1 MNIIIG
7 IILFLILLVLFLL
20 LLKVKINIILDES
33 LTVYVKALFFKIKL
47 FPSSKKKKGKP
58 KKEKKKKKPKPS
70 KDKKTSEAPD
80 KEKEAAAKPTI
91 IDYIGIILDVV
102 KLFFRRFAKHLHI
115 RLATVYI
122 KVASPDAAQTA
133 MLYGATSQA
142 VAYLVEGLNAIT
154 NLDRLKSSHIEVFP
168 DFSSDK
174 LEAKINITFSIR
186 LIGVVD
192 MGLRSLFRFLKLK
205 KRASASRAAK
215 ARSKQLK
222 DRSNQSN
229 DNEIS
234 VKNRKD

>member
-7 IILFLILLVLFLL
+7 IILFLILLVLLLL
-20 LLKVKINIILDES
+20 LLKVRINIIFDGS

-58 KKEKKKKKPKPS
+58 KKEKKKKKQK
-70 KDKKTSEAPD
+70 
-80 KEKEAAAKPTI
+80 KEKEKQKPDADDAQGEAPAKPTVV
-91 IDYIGIILDVV
+91 DYIGIILDVV
-102 KLFFRRFAKHLHI
+102 KLFFKRFAKHLHI

-154 NLDRLKSSHIEVFP
+154 NLDRLKSSRIEVFP

-186 LIGVVD
+186 LFGVVD
-192 MGLRSLFRFLKLK
+192 MGVRSLLRFLKLK

-215 ARSKQLK
+215 ARSKLLK
-222 DRSNQSN
+222 KQTNSSDN
-229 DNEIS
+229 NEIS